1 MKEVNTDFSDLDGLS
16 GWLILVG
23 VSIILTPLVTII
35 NTFPGYF
42 AVLSKG
48 YLGELMTHGSNAYD
62 PVFASVLIGEMVTSV
77 ILIFLF
83 GYVAYLFFTKKK
95 SFPKWYIGILI
106 LTVILI
112 LVDSWGLS
120 AFIPSHHFFNPNTLS
135 EFIQTLV
142 WAVVWT
148 PYMFLSKRVKATFTR

>member
-1 MKEVNTDFSDLDGLS
+1 MKELNSDFTDLDGLS

-35 NTFPGYF
+35 NTFPGYYS
-42 AVLSKG
+42 VLSKG
-48 YLGELMTHGSNAYD
+48 YLGALMTHGSSAYD

-83 GYVAYLFFTKKK
+83 GYVAYLFFMKKK
-95 SFPKWYIGILI
+95 SFPKWYIGIMI
-106 LTVILI
+106 LTVVLI
-112 LVDSWGLS
+112 LVDSWGLA
-120 AFIPSHHFFNPNTLS
+120 AFIPSHQFFNSNTLS